1 MMAIRVVVDPIMT
14 HVIDIQH
21 CLDANGEPVPALRR
35 QVLRI
40 ARLIEYG
47 GPLEVGQTRGTLVE
61 CSRRIDRRPCQALL
75 WVSKIDA
82 ETIEACCLKCLREHI
97 LISGWALTEWA
108 AGPMEP
114 IGPELEPEPAP
125 ESATVN

>member
-1 MMAIRVVVDPIMT
+1 MT
-14 HVIDIQH
+14 HVINIQH
-21 CLDANGEPVPALRR
+21 WLDESGEPVPALRR

-75 WVSKIDA
+75 WVSKVDA
-82 ETIEACCLKCLREHI
+82 ATIEACCLKCLREHI

-114 IGPELEPEPAP
+114 IGPEEPQKPDEPAR
-125 ESATVN
+125 ERGLSN